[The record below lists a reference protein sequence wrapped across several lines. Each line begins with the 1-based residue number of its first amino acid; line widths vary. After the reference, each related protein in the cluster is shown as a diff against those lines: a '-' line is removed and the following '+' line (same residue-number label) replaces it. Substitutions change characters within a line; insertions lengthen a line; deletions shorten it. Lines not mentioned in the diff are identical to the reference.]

1 MPITTKACQLEVSL
15 LQYCNC
21 MAKLMRPSKGT
32 LKKDHIRE
40 EVSKYCVYVTYAGQ
54 WTILKIKILE
64 EKFIS
69 FISGIL
75 QIPILIISFLFAF

>member
-1 MPITTKACQLEVSL
+1 MTFQGNIEKGHIKEV
-15 LQYCNC
+15 
-21 MAKLMRPSKGT
+21 
-32 LKKDHIRE
+32 
-40 EVSKYCVYVTYAGQ
+40 VSKYCVYVTYVGQ

-75 QIPILIISFLFAF
+75 DSNFNYLFSFCILKSIE